1 MQRAGPRAVRR
12 AYSAA
17 VDARTARLFPG
28 IKRLCDLVIERG
40 QGSTVTTTDGVP
52 YLDMTAGIGVT
63 STGHCHPKVVAA
75 VQEQATKLTHAQM
88 SCFYSDIS
96 LELAERLTS
105 MDVAPGMDHAFFAN
119 SGAEAVENAVRVA
132 RQATQRDG
140 VIAMLG
146 GYHGRT
152 AQALALTTS
161 GTSYRGQHPGP
172 LPAGTVVAPFPYE
185 YAGVS
190 QEAALDGLHR
200 LMASQAS
207 PAEIAALILEP
218 IQGEGGYTVPPAGYV
233 AALRSFCDEHGI
245 LLIADEVQSGVG
257 RTGRMWAL
265 DHECAPRNPE
275 PPGAQA
281 PLSLLRA
288 SGVAAQGGGVCRHYR
303 HCQRPGVRLSDLSR
317 ADHRRARRGAA
328 REPEL
333 VRRHVRRQ
341 RRRLRR
347 GPRDAGRDRGRRAA
361 GEHAAA
367 WPTVD
372 GGARKHRSGPP
383 GRDR

>member
-1 MQRAGPRAVRR
+1 MQRSGARSVRR

-17 VDARTARLFPG
+17 ADARAARLFPG
-28 IKRLCDLVIERG
+28 IKRLCDLVIESG
-40 QGSTVTTTDGVP
+40 QGSTVTTTDGAV

-63 STGHCHPKVVAA
+63 STGHCHPTVVSA

-96 LELAERLTS
+96 LQLAERLTGI
-105 MDVAPGMDHAFFAN
+105 APGMDVAFFAN

-218 IQGEGGYTVPPAGYV
+218 IQGEGGYTVPPVGYV

-265 DHECAPRNPE
+265 DHECAPRDPK
-275 PPGAQA
+275 PQA
-281 PLSLLRA
+281 PPPPSAEGIWLC
-288 SGVAAQGGGVCRHYR
+288 G
-303 HCQRPGVRLSDLSR
+303 
-317 ADHRRARRGAA
+317 
-328 REPEL
+328 
-333 VRRHVRRQ
+333 
-341 RRRLRR
+341 
-347 GPRDAGRDRGRRAA
+347 
-361 GEHAAA
+361 
-367 WPTVD
+367 
-372 GGARKHRSGPP
+372 P
-383 GRDR
+383 GRGCLPTSSSLPKAWRQATRSQPC